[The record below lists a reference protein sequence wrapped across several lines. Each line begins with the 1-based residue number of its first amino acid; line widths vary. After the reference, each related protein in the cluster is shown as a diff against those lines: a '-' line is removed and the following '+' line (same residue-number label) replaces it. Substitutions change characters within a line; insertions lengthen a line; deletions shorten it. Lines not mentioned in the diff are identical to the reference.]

1 MIIILLGPPGA
12 GKGTQAAKISEYL
25 SIPHIATGDIFRDAI
40 KQGTE
45 LGRRAKE
52 YLEKGELVP
61 DEIVNA
67 IVRERISMDDCR
79 NGFILDG
86 YPRTLNQARALDDM
100 LDDMGKSID
109 VVLNLI
115 VPEDEIVRRL
125 SYRRI
130 CRRCGAVYHL
140 INNPPKVDGVCDKC
154 GGELYQREDDREDV
168 IRNRL
173 RVYHERTEPI
183 VKYYK
188 DRGLLVDIDGS
199 GSIDEV
205 WSRIKS
211 VLDKM
216 M

>member
-140 INNPPKVDGVCDKC
+140 INNPPRVDGICDKC

-188 DRGLLVDIDGS
+188 DRGLLVDINGS